1 MNFNKGNNRY
11 QLVFSTFEIQ
21 SQQDYSVHFVDA
33 LVERLDMS
41 QLGCVVSA
49 LKIEARLAFESIFFL
64 KIYLSEYLN
73 WIRLVVAERKNSQVQ
88 WNCNVVTTA
97 PS

>member
-1 MNFNKGNNRY
+1 
-11 QLVFSTFEIQ
+11 
-21 SQQDYSVHFVDA
+21 
-33 LVERLDMS
+33 MS

-73 WIRLVVAERKNSQVQ
+73 WIRLVVAERKNS
-88 WNCNVVTTA
+88 
-97 PS
+97 